1 MTVKEL
7 IKELNKYPEDMTV
20 YMLVSYDDGLGHAG
34 GTIQYIEK
42 EDMVYLC
49 NNED

>member
-7 IKELNKYPEDMTV
+7 IEELSKCPEDMTV
-20 YMLVSYDDGLGHAG
+20 CMLVSYDNGFGHAG

-42 EDMVYLC
+42 EDKIYLC
-49 NNED
+49 NDDD